1 LRRTLQDQSLDL
13 PSDQGVF
20 IGVAK
25 HNGVIGYCVSDGAR
39 IIIARQ
45 NLAFDPH
52 LYPFHQ
58 KPLSAPAWQIF
69 YNLTEAAAQGSTQQI
84 IPSTEPEAQEYA
96 SS

>member
-69 YNLTEAAAQGSTQQI
+69 HNLTEAAAQGSTQQI